1 MQRAADSKQDR
12 PCRYESVDGQGASP
26 PVDCVAVVVARPSQ
40 RAVPEPA
47 HTNLL
52 PCPSKTASAAGAVQ
66 AMQAHPSR
74 TASAAGAVQRADSSN
89 LSPIGCSKQRAQ
101 TVGGLPACPEETHAG
116 NTGYAAAGQ
125 ARKQSGATG
134 GGEGAGDTGYAAA
147 GRARKQSGGT
157 GGGEGVERRVVAA
170 SFRGKAWGTG
180 GGYAARAAAAGQGQ
194 AVVAL
199 TGELQRLRL
208 QLEKVQEE
216 AEQLRRAVAEMQQA
230 QALETATMQRE
241 LRQALQELASAERAR
256 IFAESRARVAEGQ
269 VRAGA
274 SGATEGLGV
283 IKGQAKKCVSLTGF
297 GLRRGKQREN

>member
-1 MQRAADSKQDR
+1 MSGAPIPLVRPTGLKAGKLRPPSLSSATEGSEAEACSRQQIADSKQDGR
-12 PCRYESVDGQGASP
+12 RRYESVDGRGASP
-26 PVDCVAVVVARPSQ
+26 PVDCVAVVVARLSQ

-47 HTNLL
+47 RTTLL

-74 TASAAGAVQRADSSN
+74 TASAAGAIQRADSSN

-101 TVGGLPACPEETHAG
+101 TVGGLPACPE
-116 NTGYAAAGQ
+116 
-125 ARKQSGATG
+125 ATRT
-134 GGEGAGDTGYAAA
+134 GDTGYAAA

-180 GGYAARAAAAGQGQ
+180 GGYAARAAATGQGQ

-199 TGELQRLRL
+199 TAELQRVRL
-208 QLEKVQEE
+208 QLEKVLEE
-216 AEQLRRAVAEMQQA
+216 AEQLRRAVAETQQA
-230 QALETATMQRE
+230 QALETSTMQRE
-241 LRQALQELASAERAR
+241 LKQALQELASAERAR

-274 SGATEGLGV
+274 SGATEGLEL
-283 IKGQAKKCVSLTGF
+283 IKG
-297 GLRRGKQREN
+297 